1 MNVWGDKTQRPA
13 TQSNIHL
20 NYIKCSQLNS
30 VSLPPASLENSH
42 FTLSSAYW
50 TLKYSQT
57 LLGFVCFRRQTDCL
71 SLQIE
76 LKDITIIIMSK
87 EARPSWDSPMQF
99 VLACVSYA
107 VGLGNVWRFP
117 YLCQMHGGGERIRL
131 LLHIWM
137 FVLLSYTLMESLIT
151 TAAEQGKI

>member
-1 MNVWGDKTQRPA
+1 MQA
-13 TQSNIHL
+13 
-20 NYIKCSQLNS
+20 IKLCVPPSGFIRKLPLYSASS
-30 VSLPPASLENSH
+30 V
-42 FTLSSAYW
+42 YW
-50 TLKYSQT
+50 TLKCSQT

-131 LLHIWM
+131 ILHISSCLHLNVCS
-137 FVLLSYTLMESLIT
+137 FELDFDRELDNNSSRTGQKYNVILARLCKKT
-151 TAAEQGKI
+151 